1 MKQMKGILGILT
13 AAFCMLVCM
22 QNVYAG
28 NTFQTAGALAFGE
41 PRTAFDVGVGDEG
54 RQFYRIGTTGESA
67 YYSFTFYNSGNN
79 RINYT
84 LYDGPDSSYNKS
96 ISTTVYGG
104 GNTTVAVA
112 LSPNKDYYLEASI
125 PHYDS
130 KGSHGAVIV
139 NKIVDDFGNTHAQA
153 APISLGQMVE
163 GAIEVG
169 NLGETDFFSFKTTG
183 ADAYYEVGLYG
194 TGSKAVNASVYIG
207 PDSSYEHFDLSA
219 SSGSATQKLYSLE
232 KNHTYYVKVYG
243 GFWDDATKYK
253 LCVKEIKD
261 DAKNDFSGALKLTD
275 GKTVKAQIQDANL
288 DVDFFTFKTAKKKTA
303 YQVDIKNT
311 SKAYLYV
318 TLYTRN
324 DIASAH
330 TNLNKVYVGAGE
342 TKTVWL
348 NLSKNHTYYLKV
360 TGNTG
365 ASYKLTVTNSAK
377 TIKKKAPKSFKATGS
392 YSYVYLSW
400 QNTEQY
406 AGYELYRSTSKSSG
420 YKKIKTLS
428 STSYYYDR
436 SARRGVTYYYKLRY
450 YVKDNGKIVG
460 GKWTKPKKARRK

>member
-41 PRTAFDVGVGDEG
+41 PRTEFDIGSGDY
-54 RQFYRIGTTGESA
+54 QYYRIRTTGERA

-79 RINYT
+79 YIEYK
-84 LYDGPDSSYNKS
+84 LYDGPDSSQNKS
-96 ISTTVYGG
+96 ISRTVYGG
-104 GNTTVAVA
+104 SNATVAAA
-112 LSPNKDYYLEASI
+112 LSPNKDYYLEAHVSS
-125 PHYDS
+125 YS
-130 KGSHGAVIV
+130 SGGSRGAVTV

-153 APISLGQMVE
+153 TPISLGQMVE

-169 NLGETDFFSFKTTG
+169 NLGESDFFSFKTTG

-194 TGSKAVNASVYIG
+194 IGSKAVYASVYSG

-219 SSGSATQKLYSLE
+219 SSGSSTQKLYSLE

-243 GFWDDATKYK
+243 GYFDDATKYK

-261 DAKNDFSGALKLTD
+261 DAPGDFQGAVKLSD
-275 GKTVKAQIQDANL
+275 GKTKSGAIEIQR
-288 DVDFFTFKTAKKKTA
+288 DVDFYKFTTAKNKTA
-303 YQVDIKNT
+303 YQLNMKNT
-311 SKAYLYV
+311 SAKSGIYV
-318 TLYTRN
+318 TLYTRG

-330 TNLNKVYVGAGE
+330 TKVKDYYVGPAKSD
-342 TKTVWL
+342 TIWL
-348 NLSKNHTYYLKV
+348 NLSKKHTYYIKV
-360 TGNTG
+360 TSSDA
-365 ASYKLTVTNSAK
+365 ASYKLTMTNSAK
-377 TIKKKAPKSFKATGS
+377 TIKKNAPKSFKATGS

-400 QNTEQY
+400 NNTGRY
-406 AGYELYRSTSKSSG
+406 AGYELYRSTSKNSG

-428 STSYYYDR
+428 STSYYYDNT
-436 SARRGVTYYYKLRY
+436 ARRGVTYYYKLRY
-450 YVKDNGKIVG
+450 YVKDNRKIVG